1 MKPFLLL
8 LLSLVSVRAELV
20 RGQVEL
26 AGLKGAI
33 TAQSSV
39 DQVVRPLTAG
49 DVLREDDE
57 LTTPLDGSAEL
68 AFSNGV
74 RIIVAPSS
82 RLRLSMFRQ
91 VKMPLPSR
99 RREAGELPD
108 DASVVDLTLGVGRVT
123 VVCPPLQARSL
134 VAVRTP
140 QGRSDLAREGVYEIS
155 FERAAGGELVA
166 QALVL
171 SGSLQFTPVGKG
183 RAKPLMVEA
192 NNRLLVT
199 SELAT
204 PTQVVLEKL
213 KMESGEVDLR
223 LKGVVFD
230 PASDVVLPEAPR
242 PAPIAPPA
250 PSMGSSS
257 GPAAGAAPSE
267 QAVQRVTQEVL
278 ERGAQTNPSPT
289 GG

>member
-39 DQVVRPLTAG
+39 DQVVRSLTAG

-57 LTTPLDGSAEL
+57 LTTPPDGSAEL

-74 RIIVAPSS
+74 RIIVAPGSK
-82 RLRLSMFRQ
+82 LRLSMFRQ

-99 RREAGELPD
+99 RRDAGELPD
-108 DASVVDLTLGVGRVT
+108 DGSVVDLSLGSGRVT

-134 VAVRTP
+134 VSVRTP
-140 QGRSDLAREGVYEIS
+140 QGRSDLAREGVYELS
-155 FERAAGGELVA
+155 FERASGGELVA

-171 SGSLQFTPVGKG
+171 AGSMQFTPAGKG
-183 RAKPLMVEA
+183 RAKPLKVEA
-192 NNRLLVT
+192 SNKLLIT
-199 SELAT
+199 SDLGS

-213 KMESGEVDLR
+213 KMESGEVNLR

-230 PASDVVLPEAPR
+230 PASDVVLPIAPK

-250 PSMGSSS
+250 PSVGSSS
-257 GPAAGAAPSE
+257 EATPALAPSE
-267 QAVQRVTQEVL
+267 RTVQRVTQEVL
-278 ERGAQTNPSPT
+278 DREAQANPSPT